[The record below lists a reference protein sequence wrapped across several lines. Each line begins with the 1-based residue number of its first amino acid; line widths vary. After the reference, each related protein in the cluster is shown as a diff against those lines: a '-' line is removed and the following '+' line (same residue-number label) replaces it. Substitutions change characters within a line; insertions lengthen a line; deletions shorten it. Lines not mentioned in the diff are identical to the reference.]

1 MVLSALRLAVSNEH
15 PLGTQCSRSI
25 LRRSWSVDTAT
36 CKCQNHRAMT
46 TAGGVLVDPSKEI
59 ERVASIKFRRDGVLI
74 DPAKEV
80 DRLVGILSV
89 LPSKLLHPPS
99 LVANQITALL
109 MHLATNPRKDGGP
122 LASCIM
128 DAMRAN
134 RSSGVPLNVQMYHL
148 AIECW
153 IKSEA
158 DGGVDP
164 SCALLLELLL
174 NEGIGDGK
182 NLMQPGMDP
191 KDIDRVNSSF
201 ALVVHTLLGQAAA
214 HGDTEKESLAK
225 AKKIVERILQ
235 LHNDTRCGL
244 VPNITSTNA
253 ILNVL
258 SHVGDEK
265 SANEAS
271 SLLSHVIQLHLDD
284 STRDIEPNTTSFAIV
299 IHHLAKIGNVGEA
312 EDLFH
317 RMLQLHGDGIIS
329 AKPDIFC
336 YNSILDGLSKSKRP
350 DAPQDAEKMLRT
362 MESKG
367 GELSPDT
374 VSYTSCIHAYA
385 RRRLPRR
392 AEYIL
397 RRMIWAHEDG
407 NGRARPDETSFGAVA
422 SAWAS
427 SGTKEGVEKVEDLVE
442 FQEELYREGSAPDMA
457 PNAILYNALANA
469 WAKFKTKA
477 SGDNAFRVLKRM
489 RAQGVEPNTI
499 TVNTIL
505 TALARSDDGKRAIIK
520 ADSIME
526 DTGSGKLPVLLDLI
540 SFNAYLDCL
549 GRNGAPNACQRVEET
564 LQRMKE
570 VGVLPDRI
578 TFNTAMK
585 LLAKSKDKG
594 SGRMAV
600 RILDM
605 MENSDDQSIRPNR
618 RSYAACINAVGRD
631 DSQPERAQVAYE
643 IYQRM
648 GKPNT
653 QAINGV
659 LSACSFLP
667 KEKRKDAVSIAIKL
681 IDDFKHRRG
690 VSPDHITFSTMFK
703 VIGTSMPPGKEKE
716 EMARSIFKECCEAGL
731 LSDLVI
737 KNLKKTVPRSVFRE
751 LIDSPA
757 RSGGEMS
764 REKLANL

>member
-1 MVLSALRLAVSNEH
+1 MEIRRRAVLSALRLAVSNERQF
-15 PLGTQCSRSI
+15 GTQCSRSF

-46 TAGGVLVDPSKEI
+46 TAGGVLDPSKEI
-59 ERVASIKFRRDGVLI
+59 ERVASIKFKRDGVLI

-89 LPSKLLHPPS
+89 LPSKLLHSPS
-99 LVANQITALL
+99 LVANQITSLL

-158 DGGVDP
+158 DGGVHP

-182 NLMQPGMDP
+182 NLMQPDMDQ

-201 ALVVHTLLGQAAA
+201 ALVVHTLLGQADAY
-214 HGDTEKESLAK
+214 GNTEKESLAK

-235 LHNDTRCGL
+235 LHNDTSCGL

-265 SANEAS
+265 SAKEAS
-271 SLLSHVIQLHLDD
+271 SLLSHVIQLHSDD

-317 RMLQLHGDGIIS
+317 RMLQLHDDGIIS

-336 YNSILDGLSKSKRP
+336 CNSILDGLSKSKRP
-350 DAPQDAEKMLRT
+350 DAPQDAENMLRA

-367 GELSPDT
+367 GDLSPDT

-385 RRRLPRR
+385 RRGLPRR

-397 RRMIWAHEDG
+397 QRMIRAYEDG
-407 NGRARPDETSFGAVA
+407 NERARPDGTSFGAVA
-422 SAWAS
+422 NAWAS
-427 SGTKEGVEKVEDLVE
+427 LGTKEGVEKVEALVE
-442 FQEELYREGSAPDMA
+442 FQEKLYREGSAPNMA
-457 PNAILYNALANA
+457 PNAKLYNALANA
-469 WAKFKTKA
+469 WAKFKTKS

-526 DTGSGKLPVLLDLI
+526 DTRSGKLPVLLDRI
-540 SFNAYLDCL
+540 TFNAYLDCM
-549 GRNGAPNACQRVEET
+549 GRNGALNACQRVEET
-564 LQRMKE
+564 LERMKK

-578 TFNTAMK
+578 TFNTAMN

-594 SGRMAV
+594 SGKMAV

-605 MENSDDQSIRPNR
+605 MENSDDPSIRPNH

-631 DSQPERAQVAYE
+631 DSHTERAQVAYE

-648 GKPNT
+648 RKPTT

-659 LSACSFLP
+659 LGACSFLP
-667 KEKRKDAVSIAIKL
+667 KEKRKNAVSIANKL
-681 IDDFKHRRG
+681 IDDFKQRRG

-716 EMARSIFKECCEAGL
+716 EMAWSVFKECCEAGL

-737 KNLKKTVPRSVFRE
+737 RNLKKTVPPSVFRE
-751 LIDSPA
+751 LIDSVPEEW
-757 RSGGEMS
+757 R
-764 REKLANL
+764 RNV